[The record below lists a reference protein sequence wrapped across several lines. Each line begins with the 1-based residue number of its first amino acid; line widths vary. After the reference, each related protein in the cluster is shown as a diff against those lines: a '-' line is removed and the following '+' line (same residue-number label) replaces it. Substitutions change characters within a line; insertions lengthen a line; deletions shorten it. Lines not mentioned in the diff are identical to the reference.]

1 MSGTG
6 LGWPALVPPYRNRL
20 EEWFSTP
27 EKLHASFDTREE
39 LVSLLRA
46 CDNTL
51 LESSLQLIADA
62 LLEWHAD
69 NARTVAS
76 GRRESRRR
84 LTECLPSVPGTGL
97 SLHEHYNQIALQS
110 PLALLPVLRKRKL
123 ATDRVVDRGARA
135 TEEIRLRQEY
145 ALRLAAIMQE
155 AQLPVCKV
163 LAGVSNAE
171 EAWPRLFGTRRSKTL
186 RNRFRAWDKFREWL
200 LYSRG
205 RSYPEGV
212 ADVLDYANER
222 FQEGCGKTVLESLQ
236 ASLSVIEG
244 VGRVPSTQQIS
255 QDPTWQAQ
263 LKSYTADLVSAAPP
277 EQPASMLTV
286 AIVLACEIF
295 VCTPG
300 EPSYLR
306 ALGFVCLLMV
316 WGSLRADDVQG
327 LLPQTM
333 LLDERGLS
341 IDLARSKTTG
351 PDKRT
356 HTVKVFVERSISLT
370 GHDWLK
376 VGYALWKDFDFERDY
391 LVLKANEGFTEPLE
405 KSVPSSTVALY
416 FRKVLSELK
425 TPKREGRTWKAND
438 QRPLLP
444 GYTSSHFTGHS
455 ARNFLSS
462 VGAAIDVDPREL
474 DYLGRWK
481 VGGEGSATYIRTSRQ
496 VVHRLQSHIAC
507 SLVTGQPKHYIEV
520 DSIKALTDYA
530 AKAGESESQ
539 VRRRHTL
546 LEGSKGL
553 GGSWPTLALEVGVA
567 APPSPVEQV
576 SMPGSRGDYFI
587 VTSRTTGLRR
597 LHMLGCY
604 VKPENCY
611 DVKFVS
617 HVGAEDVDNI
627 CKDCKARMKAQ
638 AGEEESDPSSS
649 DSGSESMRFQAI
661 ADSRPEARAAGKAD
675 FGLDDGAADGR
686 QQIAGVV
693 AAWELA
699 RDVISKET
707 ETRAEAKVLGQPRI
721 LQVTERQAMLKAVA
735 AVHGQLGES
744 ETPSS
749 EYLALK
755 CEECEANE
763 PQASTLDAITSKK
776 NTLTTSI
783 QSSLDL
789 KLSDFDHFVN
799 YILGEKETYF
809 TTPLALSIIERPRKW
824 HKGKGKDHIAYQPQL
839 YSPSGL
845 RVLYI
850 FAGPH
855 RKGDVGSYLQSLG
868 NVTNLLQFDLQ
879 RSTEHDLTKEGL
891 WQHIFQLLGEG
902 DWSLIVEQ
910 ANYFLD
916 QTVTACQLAWQYV
929 LEHPEDLGA
938 TPDHELPASIWQ
950 LPALRELQVSTQA
963 ITFAFFQCSFEAPTS
978 KPTRLLTNLR
988 AFVEQPPPFAS
999 WPRFDSSD
1007 RYVGPLPPR
1016 CPHGKHDKVLAG
1028 REGSRWATE
1037 SSAAYPPLLC
1047 EWLAHAVL
1055 ASASQGGLGSAP
1067 HSSVPGVRTHRFF
1080 IESPDSGL
1088 YRKGGGLIG
1097 LRSACKGF
1105 PASTEALASFVRSNM
1120 PGHPFTTISLYLNT
1134 GTKPHKDSRNAPL
1147 PNGIIGV
1154 TDFVGGEIWVEAQDG
1169 ESVQIVDGKRLSG
1182 HLLPIS
1188 ETPTYIHAYR
1198 DLHLTMPWKGKRLVI
1213 IAFSVS
1219 EHTQACDE
1227 DLAFLRGHGFVLPG
1241 EEHSVDL
1248 EAVQSDD
1255 SEVLEGGE
1263 VERPEPFKHQEC
1275 HNIGLPLNLEWDG
1288 KTQPITDGF
1297 GLCSPTRWPPE
1308 ARGGLLPKQAL
1319 EFATAMHQVL
1329 RDFVADVVPDIKRT
1343 AMELALGRLKESP
1356 FTPEM
1361 LGVLRKDWFSCIEV
1375 ASGGKCTDLD
1385 VVPSGQPFFLH
1396 AVSATARLLQDPDWK
1411 AVSCQE
1417 DSYVSGVAIGYD
1429 CPVAAARSVKREG
1442 VAFRTDAK
1450 CADGYVVLG
1459 GWDCAGTT
1467 QESRWFSLRL
1477 TPSEAPYLFD
1487 SEGHSQW
1494 ASASAELL
1502 ATLAALHI
1510 FGHLEA
1516 GPTRRLMKVE
1526 VLAQT
1531 DNKSNEGLTRK
1542 GSTTRWPLLMVNM
1555 QLTHVLMKA
1564 GLRLNL
1570 GWRPRDE
1577 NQEADDLTNE
1587 IFDRFSE
1594 ELRVPVQYSEL
1605 PLSFLHT
1612 LYEAR
1617 RAQLSSREV
1626 DSIRDTAR
1634 ETPAEGRAEQL
1645 HLGEDGKIY
1654 NSRGE
1659 VVELESMGSIEI
1671 ECCVCIAVE
1680 LGEHACAG
1688 GLDEHELQHGEL
1700 LEHVGQ
1706 ESCGKLE
1713 REHVLRS
1720 HVPYNDRPRDSGMR
1734 EVQIDK
1740 FFYKG
1745 LAFLVLVLVGAFA
1758 LGVVPYRE
1766 VSGSRGPAAKEAMLN
1781 DMSAWSRSVGL
1792 VGVAPSELTVSVKS
1806 DIEGVVKNLAQSFAD
1821 GLTAGA
1827 IEVVDAP
1834 VGRHAVVAERAV
1846 RTIKEGANTLCAG
1859 LEQVGLEP
1867 CGKGVTYLLMHV
1879 AQVYNRYQVH
1889 PGSALSPEQRCLKT
1903 TRGPHAAYVWGAAV
1917 LATPPPSLRDKITGR
1932 YGHAAYLGPEVGSG
1946 SHIVQFRLRDGTLKI
1961 ARSARI
1967 RMLVPLT
1974 FEVSSLKGVCRML
1987 PGRRDDAQKKLPEST
2002 GENVHDLPLPN
2013 TATRGPPP
2021 NWIEENGRTPRCRAC
2036 RLRGF
2041 PADKAWHTQRC
2052 RDRYAEFVRN
2062 SFDPSRAIL
2071 GQAPIEEEPTGLDDL
2086 GAGFD
2091 VDLGL
2096 DVPDDLDPFSNFPLD
2111 EDLAEYEPSLPGVEN
2126 DIEVGEELEQIEAPS
2141 PGELDFMQV
2150 EPEPLEALPEEE
2162 REAMVSS
2169 VMYRES
2175 ISFAGASVCFAGAAT
2190 TKVVT
2195 PQVVELGGEKLLVEV
2210 SASAKDDLAVV
2221 FAAWFSDWLFAAL
2234 FSWQFPARFAFAFLE
2249 NAAWKAYSGPSKTEA
2264 SEREETNEQL
2274 EQLTHHSKLVDRFS
2288 SAIFS

>member
-27 EKLHASFDTREE
+27 EKLYASFDTREE

-76 GRRESRRR
+76 GRREARRR

-286 AIVLACEIF
+286 AIILACEIF

-611 DVKFVS
+611 DVKFVN

-675 FGLDDGAADGR
+675 FGFDDGAAEGR

-783 QSSLDL
+783 QSSLDASGRIHITQHKSKSELPTTTEAYRKVLRVEAFTWLCMASRFKSKQWLQDL

-799 YILGEKETYF
+799 YILGEKVAQLTVPTSHQPADETYF

-824 HKGKGKDHIAYQPQL
+824 H
-839 YSPSGL
+839 
-845 RVLYI
+845 
-850 FAGPH
+850 
-855 RKGDVGSYLQSLG
+855 KGDVGSYLQSLG

-902 DWSLIVEQ
+902 DWILIVEQ

-978 KPTRLLTNLR
+978 KPTRLLTNLQ

-1016 CPHGKHDKVLAG
+1016 CPRGKHDKVLAG

-1067 HSSVPGVRTHRFF
+1067 HSSVPGEAGPMQESHEATQEVHQDLCEVPQGLHQVVSDRVEAVTDRVEAVGL
-1080 IESPDSGL
+1080 IESEAPPSTLLPSPDSSG
-1088 YRKGGGLIG
+1088 
-1097 LRSACKGF
+1097 SACKGF

-1241 EEHSVDL
+1241 EEHSADL

-1329 RDFVADVVPDIKRT
+1329 RDFVADVVPDIRRT

-1361 LGVLRKDWFSCIEV
+1361 LRVLRKEWFSCIEA

-1429 CPVAAARSVKREG
+1429 CPAPHLPQVYEYKHKSRKLDESDVEWHRENYSSANETSDQLEKKFAEEEALGRMAPSTLPVLEQKYGRDRVRIASLGSLIKPDGSARPLHDGTHGVHVNNGIRLLNQQSNPGPQEVVHLVRSAKQSQEATFCLTGDVTAAHRLFLVREADWPLLCCKVRNDTPVVWYNKVGTFGISSSAFLWSRLFGIIGRCTARFLLTLWFYHLVFVDDVHANFAGREKFHHLLMWLACFEMFGTPFAYKKFRGGLTSAFVGYELSYPDQRVGISESRGQWLLKWIAEARSSKFVVSVRRFAEFLGRLGFVARLLVWLKAHLAPLYSWRAAVNDSSVARMPDTVILTLEYLDLTFRDMTFKVAAARSVKRAG

-1626 DSIRDTAR
+1626 DSIRDT
-1634 ETPAEGRAEQL
+1634 
-1645 HLGEDGKIY
+1645 
-1654 NSRGE
+1654 
-1659 VVELESMGSIEI
+1659 V
-1671 ECCVCIAVE
+1671 
-1680 LGEHACAG
+1680 G
-1688 GLDEHELQHGEL
+1688 G
-1700 LEHVGQ
+1700 
-1706 ESCGKLE
+1706 
-1713 REHVLRS
+1713 
-1720 HVPYNDRPRDSGMR
+1720 RPRFRGKRKR
-1734 EVQIDK
+1734 E
-1740 FFYKG
+1740 
-1745 LAFLVLVLVGAFA
+1745 
-1758 LGVVPYRE
+1758 
-1766 VSGSRGPAAKEAMLN
+1766 
-1781 DMSAWSRSVGL
+1781 
-1792 VGVAPSELTVSVKS
+1792 KS
-1806 DIEGVVKNLAQSFAD
+1806 
-1821 GLTAGA
+1821 
-1827 IEVVDAP
+1827 P
-1834 VGRHAVVAERAV
+1834 
-1846 RTIKEGANTLCAG
+1846 
-1859 LEQVGLEP
+1859 
-1867 CGKGVTYLLMHV
+1867 
-1879 AQVYNRYQVH
+1879 
-1889 PGSALSPEQRCLKT
+1889 
-1903 TRGPHAAYVWGAAV
+1903 W
-1917 LATPPPSLRDKITGR
+1917 
-1932 YGHAAYLGPEVGSG
+1932 
-1946 SHIVQFRLRDGTLKI
+1946 
-1961 ARSARI
+1961 
-1967 RMLVPLT
+1967 
-1974 FEVSSLKGVCRML
+1974 
-1987 PGRRDDAQKKLPEST
+1987 
-2002 GENVHDLPLPN
+2002 
-2013 TATRGPPP
+2013 
-2021 NWIEENGRTPRCRAC
+2021 
-2036 RLRGF
+2036 
-2041 PADKAWHTQRC
+2041 
-2052 RDRYAEFVRN
+2052 
-2062 SFDPSRAIL
+2062 
-2071 GQAPIEEEPTGLDDL
+2071 
-2086 GAGFD
+2086 
-2091 VDLGL
+2091 
-2096 DVPDDLDPFSNFPLD
+2096 
-2111 EDLAEYEPSLPGVEN
+2111 
-2126 DIEVGEELEQIEAPS
+2126 
-2141 PGELDFMQV
+2141 
-2150 EPEPLEALPEEE
+2150 
-2162 REAMVSS
+2162 
-2169 VMYRES
+2169 
-2175 ISFAGASVCFAGAAT
+2175 
-2190 TKVVT
+2190 
-2195 PQVVELGGEKLLVEV
+2195 
-2210 SASAKDDLAVV
+2210 
-2221 FAAWFSDWLFAAL
+2221 
-2234 FSWQFPARFAFAFLE
+2234 
-2249 NAAWKAYSGPSKTEA
+2249 
-2264 SEREETNEQL
+2264 
-2274 EQLTHHSKLVDRFS
+2274 
-2288 SAIFS
+2288 

>member
-1 MSGTG
+1 M
-6 LGWPALVPPYRNRL
+6 
-20 EEWFSTP
+20 
-27 EKLHASFDTREE
+27 
-39 LVSLLRA
+39 
-46 CDNTL
+46 L

-145 ALRLAAIMQE
+145 ALRLAASMQE

-649 DSGSESMRFQAI
+649 DSGRKSHSAQAVRCRRIPHPVTGLRATGGHIAVQLKASGRLAIQVLQGHRRFQAI

-783 QSSLDL
+783 QSSLDASGRIHITQHKSKSELPTTTEAYRKVLRVEAFTWLCMASRFKSKQWLQDL

-799 YILGEKETYF
+799 YILGEKVAQLSVPTSHQPADETYF

-824 HKGKGKDHIAYQPQL
+824 HKGKG
-839 YSPSGL
+839 
-845 RVLYI
+845 
-850 FAGPH
+850 
-855 RKGDVGSYLQSLG
+855 KGDVGSYLQSLG

-902 DWSLIVEQ
+902 DWILIVEQ

-1028 REGSRWATE
+1028 EAGPMQESHEATQE
-1037 SSAAYPPLLC
+1037 
-1047 EWLAHAVL
+1047 
-1055 ASASQGGLGSAP
+1055 
-1067 HSSVPGVRTHRFF
+1067 
-1080 IESPDSGL
+1080 
-1088 YRKGGGLIG
+1088 
-1097 LRSACKGF
+1097 
-1105 PASTEALASFVRSNM
+1105 
-1120 PGHPFTTISLYLNT
+1120 
-1134 GTKPHKDSRNAPL
+1134 
-1147 PNGIIGV
+1147 
-1154 TDFVGGEIWVEAQDG
+1154 
-1169 ESVQIVDGKRLSG
+1169 
-1182 HLLPIS
+1182 
-1188 ETPTYIHAYR
+1188 
-1198 DLHLTMPWKGKRLVI
+1198 
-1213 IAFSVS
+1213 
-1219 EHTQACDE
+1219 ACDE

-1241 EEHSVDL
+1241 EEHSADL

-1605 PLSFLHT
+1605 PLSFLRT

-1617 RAQLSSREV
+1617 RSQLSSREV
-1626 DSIRDTAR
+1626 DSIRDT
-1634 ETPAEGRAEQL
+1634 
-1645 HLGEDGKIY
+1645 
-1654 NSRGE
+1654 
-1659 VVELESMGSIEI
+1659 V
-1671 ECCVCIAVE
+1671 
-1680 LGEHACAG
+1680 G
-1688 GLDEHELQHGEL
+1688 G
-1700 LEHVGQ
+1700 
-1706 ESCGKLE
+1706 
-1713 REHVLRS
+1713 
-1720 HVPYNDRPRDSGMR
+1720 RPRFRGKRKR
-1734 EVQIDK
+1734 E
-1740 FFYKG
+1740 
-1745 LAFLVLVLVGAFA
+1745 
-1758 LGVVPYRE
+1758 
-1766 VSGSRGPAAKEAMLN
+1766 
-1781 DMSAWSRSVGL
+1781 
-1792 VGVAPSELTVSVKS
+1792 KS
-1806 DIEGVVKNLAQSFAD
+1806 
-1821 GLTAGA
+1821 
-1827 IEVVDAP
+1827 P
-1834 VGRHAVVAERAV
+1834 
-1846 RTIKEGANTLCAG
+1846 
-1859 LEQVGLEP
+1859 
-1867 CGKGVTYLLMHV
+1867 
-1879 AQVYNRYQVH
+1879 
-1889 PGSALSPEQRCLKT
+1889 
-1903 TRGPHAAYVWGAAV
+1903 W
-1917 LATPPPSLRDKITGR
+1917 
-1932 YGHAAYLGPEVGSG
+1932 
-1946 SHIVQFRLRDGTLKI
+1946 
-1961 ARSARI
+1961 
-1967 RMLVPLT
+1967 
-1974 FEVSSLKGVCRML
+1974 
-1987 PGRRDDAQKKLPEST
+1987 
-2002 GENVHDLPLPN
+2002 
-2013 TATRGPPP
+2013 
-2021 NWIEENGRTPRCRAC
+2021 
-2036 RLRGF
+2036 
-2041 PADKAWHTQRC
+2041 
-2052 RDRYAEFVRN
+2052 
-2062 SFDPSRAIL
+2062 
-2071 GQAPIEEEPTGLDDL
+2071 
-2086 GAGFD
+2086 
-2091 VDLGL
+2091 
-2096 DVPDDLDPFSNFPLD
+2096 
-2111 EDLAEYEPSLPGVEN
+2111 
-2126 DIEVGEELEQIEAPS
+2126 
-2141 PGELDFMQV
+2141 
-2150 EPEPLEALPEEE
+2150 
-2162 REAMVSS
+2162 
-2169 VMYRES
+2169 
-2175 ISFAGASVCFAGAAT
+2175 
-2190 TKVVT
+2190 
-2195 PQVVELGGEKLLVEV
+2195 
-2210 SASAKDDLAVV
+2210 
-2221 FAAWFSDWLFAAL
+2221 
-2234 FSWQFPARFAFAFLE
+2234 
-2249 NAAWKAYSGPSKTEA
+2249 
-2264 SEREETNEQL
+2264 
-2274 EQLTHHSKLVDRFS
+2274 
-2288 SAIFS
+2288 

>member
-27 EKLHASFDTREE
+27 EKLYASFDTREE

-76 GRRESRRR
+76 GRREARRR

-286 AIVLACEIF
+286 AIILACEIF

-438 QRPLLP
+438 PRPLLP

-576 SMPGSRGDYFI
+576 SMPGSRGNYFI

-611 DVKFVS
+611 DVKFVN

-675 FGLDDGAADGR
+675 FGFDDGAAEGR

-783 QSSLDL
+783 QSSLDASGRIHITQHKSKSELPTTTEAYRKVLRVEAFTWLCMASRFKSKQWLQDL

-799 YILGEKETYF
+799 YILGEKVAQLTVPTSHQPADETYF

-824 HKGKGKDHIAYQPQL
+824 HKGKGK
-839 YSPSGL
+839 
-845 RVLYI
+845 
-850 FAGPH
+850 
-855 RKGDVGSYLQSLG
+855 
-868 NVTNLLQFDLQ
+868 
-879 RSTEHDLTKEGL
+879 EGL

-902 DWSLIVEQ
+902 DWILI
-910 ANYFLD
+910 
-916 QTVTACQLAWQYV
+916 
-929 LEHPEDLGA
+929 DLGA
-938 TPDHELPASIWQ
+938 TPDHELPGSIWQ
-950 LPALRELQVSTQA
+950 LPALRELQ
-963 ITFAFFQCSFEAPTS
+963 
-978 KPTRLLTNLR
+978 

-1007 RYVGPLPPR
+1007 RYVRPLPPR
-1016 CPHGKHDKVLAG
+1016 CPHGKHDKVLA
-1028 REGSRWATE
+1028 
-1037 SSAAYPPLLC
+1037 
-1047 EWLAHAVL
+1047 
-1055 ASASQGGLGSAP
+1055 
-1067 HSSVPGVRTHRFF
+1067 
-1080 IESPDSGL
+1080 GL

-1241 EEHSVDL
+1241 EEHSADL

-1329 RDFVADVVPDIKRT
+1329 RDFVADVVPDIRRT

-1361 LGVLRKDWFSCIEV
+1361 LRVLRKEWFSCIEA

-1429 CPVAAARSVKREG
+1429 CPVAAARSVKRAG
-1442 VAFRTDAK
+1442 VAFRADAK

-1626 DSIRDTAR
+1626 DSIRDT
-1634 ETPAEGRAEQL
+1634 
-1645 HLGEDGKIY
+1645 
-1654 NSRGE
+1654 
-1659 VVELESMGSIEI
+1659 V
-1671 ECCVCIAVE
+1671 
-1680 LGEHACAG
+1680 G
-1688 GLDEHELQHGEL
+1688 G
-1700 LEHVGQ
+1700 
-1706 ESCGKLE
+1706 
-1713 REHVLRS
+1713 
-1720 HVPYNDRPRDSGMR
+1720 RPRFRGKRKR
-1734 EVQIDK
+1734 E
-1740 FFYKG
+1740 
-1745 LAFLVLVLVGAFA
+1745 
-1758 LGVVPYRE
+1758 
-1766 VSGSRGPAAKEAMLN
+1766 
-1781 DMSAWSRSVGL
+1781 
-1792 VGVAPSELTVSVKS
+1792 KS
-1806 DIEGVVKNLAQSFAD
+1806 
-1821 GLTAGA
+1821 
-1827 IEVVDAP
+1827 P
-1834 VGRHAVVAERAV
+1834 
-1846 RTIKEGANTLCAG
+1846 
-1859 LEQVGLEP
+1859 
-1867 CGKGVTYLLMHV
+1867 
-1879 AQVYNRYQVH
+1879 
-1889 PGSALSPEQRCLKT
+1889 
-1903 TRGPHAAYVWGAAV
+1903 W
-1917 LATPPPSLRDKITGR
+1917 
-1932 YGHAAYLGPEVGSG
+1932 
-1946 SHIVQFRLRDGTLKI
+1946 
-1961 ARSARI
+1961 
-1967 RMLVPLT
+1967 
-1974 FEVSSLKGVCRML
+1974 
-1987 PGRRDDAQKKLPEST
+1987 
-2002 GENVHDLPLPN
+2002 
-2013 TATRGPPP
+2013 
-2021 NWIEENGRTPRCRAC
+2021 
-2036 RLRGF
+2036 
-2041 PADKAWHTQRC
+2041 
-2052 RDRYAEFVRN
+2052 
-2062 SFDPSRAIL
+2062 
-2071 GQAPIEEEPTGLDDL
+2071 
-2086 GAGFD
+2086 
-2091 VDLGL
+2091 
-2096 DVPDDLDPFSNFPLD
+2096 
-2111 EDLAEYEPSLPGVEN
+2111 
-2126 DIEVGEELEQIEAPS
+2126 
-2141 PGELDFMQV
+2141 
-2150 EPEPLEALPEEE
+2150 
-2162 REAMVSS
+2162 
-2169 VMYRES
+2169 
-2175 ISFAGASVCFAGAAT
+2175 
-2190 TKVVT
+2190 
-2195 PQVVELGGEKLLVEV
+2195 
-2210 SASAKDDLAVV
+2210 
-2221 FAAWFSDWLFAAL
+2221 
-2234 FSWQFPARFAFAFLE
+2234 
-2249 NAAWKAYSGPSKTEA
+2249 
-2264 SEREETNEQL
+2264 
-2274 EQLTHHSKLVDRFS
+2274 
-2288 SAIFS
+2288 

>member
-20 EEWFSTP
+20 EEWFRTP

-46 CDNTL
+46 CDNML

-110 PLALLPVLRKRKL
+110 PLALLPVLRKR
-123 ATDRVVDRGARA
+123 
-135 TEEIRLRQEY
+135 
-145 ALRLAAIMQE
+145 
-155 AQLPVCKV
+155 
-163 LAGVSNAE
+163 N
-171 EAWPRLFGTRRSKTL
+171 
-186 RNRFRAWDKFREWL
+186 
-200 LYSRG
+200 
-205 RSYPEGV
+205 
-212 ADVLDYANER
+212 
-222 FQEGCGKTVLESLQ
+222 
-236 ASLSVIEG
+236 VIEG

-783 QSSLDL
+783 QSSLDASGRIHITQHKSKSELPTTTEAYRKVLRVEAFTWLCMASRFKSKQWLQDL

-799 YILGEKETYF
+799 YILGEKVAQLSVPTSHQPADETYF

-824 HKGKGKDHIAYQPQL
+824 HKGKG
-839 YSPSGL
+839 
-845 RVLYI
+845 
-850 FAGPH
+850 
-855 RKGDVGSYLQSLG
+855 KGDVGSYLQSLG

-902 DWSLIVEQ
+902 DWILIVEQ

-988 AFVEQPPPFAS
+988 AFVEQPSPFAS

-1067 HSSVPGVRTHRFF
+1067 HSSVPGEAGPMQESHEATQEVHQDLCEVPQGLHQVVSDRVEAVTDRVEAVGL
-1080 IESPDSGL
+1080 IESEAPPSTLLPSPDSSG
-1088 YRKGGGLIG
+1088 
-1097 LRSACKGF
+1097 SACKGF

-1605 PLSFLHT
+1605 PLSFLRT

-1617 RAQLSSREV
+1617 RSQLSSREV
-1626 DSIRDTAR
+1626 DSIRDT
-1634 ETPAEGRAEQL
+1634 
-1645 HLGEDGKIY
+1645 
-1654 NSRGE
+1654 
-1659 VVELESMGSIEI
+1659 V
-1671 ECCVCIAVE
+1671 
-1680 LGEHACAG
+1680 G
-1688 GLDEHELQHGEL
+1688 G
-1700 LEHVGQ
+1700 
-1706 ESCGKLE
+1706 
-1713 REHVLRS
+1713 
-1720 HVPYNDRPRDSGMR
+1720 RPRFRGKRKR
-1734 EVQIDK
+1734 E
-1740 FFYKG
+1740 
-1745 LAFLVLVLVGAFA
+1745 
-1758 LGVVPYRE
+1758 
-1766 VSGSRGPAAKEAMLN
+1766 
-1781 DMSAWSRSVGL
+1781 
-1792 VGVAPSELTVSVKS
+1792 KS
-1806 DIEGVVKNLAQSFAD
+1806 
-1821 GLTAGA
+1821 
-1827 IEVVDAP
+1827 P
-1834 VGRHAVVAERAV
+1834 
-1846 RTIKEGANTLCAG
+1846 
-1859 LEQVGLEP
+1859 
-1867 CGKGVTYLLMHV
+1867 
-1879 AQVYNRYQVH
+1879 
-1889 PGSALSPEQRCLKT
+1889 
-1903 TRGPHAAYVWGAAV
+1903 W
-1917 LATPPPSLRDKITGR
+1917 
-1932 YGHAAYLGPEVGSG
+1932 
-1946 SHIVQFRLRDGTLKI
+1946 
-1961 ARSARI
+1961 
-1967 RMLVPLT
+1967 
-1974 FEVSSLKGVCRML
+1974 
-1987 PGRRDDAQKKLPEST
+1987 
-2002 GENVHDLPLPN
+2002 
-2013 TATRGPPP
+2013 
-2021 NWIEENGRTPRCRAC
+2021 
-2036 RLRGF
+2036 
-2041 PADKAWHTQRC
+2041 
-2052 RDRYAEFVRN
+2052 
-2062 SFDPSRAIL
+2062 
-2071 GQAPIEEEPTGLDDL
+2071 
-2086 GAGFD
+2086 
-2091 VDLGL
+2091 
-2096 DVPDDLDPFSNFPLD
+2096 
-2111 EDLAEYEPSLPGVEN
+2111 
-2126 DIEVGEELEQIEAPS
+2126 
-2141 PGELDFMQV
+2141 
-2150 EPEPLEALPEEE
+2150 
-2162 REAMVSS
+2162 
-2169 VMYRES
+2169 
-2175 ISFAGASVCFAGAAT
+2175 
-2190 TKVVT
+2190 
-2195 PQVVELGGEKLLVEV
+2195 
-2210 SASAKDDLAVV
+2210 
-2221 FAAWFSDWLFAAL
+2221 
-2234 FSWQFPARFAFAFLE
+2234 
-2249 NAAWKAYSGPSKTEA
+2249 
-2264 SEREETNEQL
+2264 
-2274 EQLTHHSKLVDRFS
+2274 
-2288 SAIFS
+2288 

>member
-27 EKLHASFDTREE
+27 EKLYASFDTREE

-76 GRRESRRR
+76 GRREARRR

-286 AIVLACEIF
+286 AIILACEIF

-576 SMPGSRGDYFI
+576 SMPGSRGNYFI

-611 DVKFVS
+611 DVKFVN

-649 DSGSESMRFQAI
+649 DSGRKSHSAQAVRCRRILHPVTGLRATGGHIAVQLKASGRLAIQVLQGHRRFQAI

-675 FGLDDGAADGR
+675 FGFDDGAAEGR

-783 QSSLDL
+783 QSSLDASGRIHITQHKSKSELPTTTEAYRKVLRVEAFTWLCMASRFKSKQWLQDL

-799 YILGEKETYF
+799 YILGEKVAQLTVPTSHQPADETYF

-824 HKGKGKDHIAYQPQL
+824 HKGKGKGKD
-839 YSPSGL
+839 
-845 RVLYI
+845 
-850 FAGPH
+850 
-855 RKGDVGSYLQSLG
+855 GDVGSYLQSLG

-902 DWSLIVEQ
+902 DWILIVEQ

-950 LPALRELQVSTQA
+950 LPALRELQ
-963 ITFAFFQCSFEAPTS
+963 
-978 KPTRLLTNLR
+978 

-1007 RYVGPLPPR
+1007 RYVG
-1016 CPHGKHDKVLAG
+1016 
-1028 REGSRWATE
+1028 
-1037 SSAAYPPLLC
+1037 
-1047 EWLAHAVL
+1047 
-1055 ASASQGGLGSAP
+1055 
-1067 HSSVPGVRTHRFF
+1067 
-1080 IESPDSGL
+1080 
-1088 YRKGGGLIG
+1088 
-1097 LRSACKGF
+1097 SACKGF

-1241 EEHSVDL
+1241 EEHSADL

-1361 LGVLRKDWFSCIEV
+1361 LRVLRKEWFSCIEA

-1411 AVSCQE
+1411 AVYEYKHKSRKLDESDVEWHRENYSSANETSDQLEKKFAEEEALGRMAPSTLPEVVHLVRSAKQSQE
-1417 DSYVSGVAIGYD
+1417 ATFCLTGDVTAAHRLFLVREADWPLLCCKVRNDTPVVWYNKVGTFGISSSAFLWSRLFGIIGRCTARFLLTLWFYHLVFVDDVHANFAGREKFHHLLMWLACFEMFGTPFAYKKFRGGLTSAFVGYELSYPDQRVGISESRGQWLLKWIAEARSSKFVVSVRRFAEFLGRLGFVARLLVWLKAHLAPLYSWRAAVNDSSVARMPDTVILTLEYLD
-1429 CPVAAARSVKREG
+1429 LTFRDMTFKVAAARSVKRAG
-1442 VAFRTDAK
+1442 VAFRADAK

-1626 DSIRDTAR
+1626 DSIRDT
-1634 ETPAEGRAEQL
+1634 
-1645 HLGEDGKIY
+1645 
-1654 NSRGE
+1654 
-1659 VVELESMGSIEI
+1659 V
-1671 ECCVCIAVE
+1671 
-1680 LGEHACAG
+1680 G
-1688 GLDEHELQHGEL
+1688 G
-1700 LEHVGQ
+1700 
-1706 ESCGKLE
+1706 
-1713 REHVLRS
+1713 
-1720 HVPYNDRPRDSGMR
+1720 RPRFRGKRKR
-1734 EVQIDK
+1734 E
-1740 FFYKG
+1740 
-1745 LAFLVLVLVGAFA
+1745 
-1758 LGVVPYRE
+1758 
-1766 VSGSRGPAAKEAMLN
+1766 
-1781 DMSAWSRSVGL
+1781 
-1792 VGVAPSELTVSVKS
+1792 KS
-1806 DIEGVVKNLAQSFAD
+1806 
-1821 GLTAGA
+1821 
-1827 IEVVDAP
+1827 P
-1834 VGRHAVVAERAV
+1834 
-1846 RTIKEGANTLCAG
+1846 
-1859 LEQVGLEP
+1859 
-1867 CGKGVTYLLMHV
+1867 
-1879 AQVYNRYQVH
+1879 
-1889 PGSALSPEQRCLKT
+1889 
-1903 TRGPHAAYVWGAAV
+1903 W
-1917 LATPPPSLRDKITGR
+1917 
-1932 YGHAAYLGPEVGSG
+1932 
-1946 SHIVQFRLRDGTLKI
+1946 
-1961 ARSARI
+1961 
-1967 RMLVPLT
+1967 
-1974 FEVSSLKGVCRML
+1974 
-1987 PGRRDDAQKKLPEST
+1987 
-2002 GENVHDLPLPN
+2002 
-2013 TATRGPPP
+2013 
-2021 NWIEENGRTPRCRAC
+2021 
-2036 RLRGF
+2036 
-2041 PADKAWHTQRC
+2041 
-2052 RDRYAEFVRN
+2052 
-2062 SFDPSRAIL
+2062 
-2071 GQAPIEEEPTGLDDL
+2071 
-2086 GAGFD
+2086 
-2091 VDLGL
+2091 
-2096 DVPDDLDPFSNFPLD
+2096 
-2111 EDLAEYEPSLPGVEN
+2111 
-2126 DIEVGEELEQIEAPS
+2126 
-2141 PGELDFMQV
+2141 
-2150 EPEPLEALPEEE
+2150 
-2162 REAMVSS
+2162 
-2169 VMYRES
+2169 
-2175 ISFAGASVCFAGAAT
+2175 
-2190 TKVVT
+2190 
-2195 PQVVELGGEKLLVEV
+2195 
-2210 SASAKDDLAVV
+2210 
-2221 FAAWFSDWLFAAL
+2221 
-2234 FSWQFPARFAFAFLE
+2234 
-2249 NAAWKAYSGPSKTEA
+2249 
-2264 SEREETNEQL
+2264 
-2274 EQLTHHSKLVDRFS
+2274 
-2288 SAIFS
+2288 

>member
-20 EEWFSTP
+20 EEWFRTP

-462 VGAAIDVDPREL
+462 VGAAIAVDPREL

-783 QSSLDL
+783 QSSLDASGRIHITQHKSKSELPTTTEAYRKVLRVEAFTWLCMASRFKSKQWLQDL

-799 YILGEKETYF
+799 YILGEKVAQLSVPTSHQPADETYF

-824 HKGKGKDHIAYQPQL
+824 HKGKG
-839 YSPSGL
+839 
-845 RVLYI
+845 
-850 FAGPH
+850 
-855 RKGDVGSYLQSLG
+855 KGDVGSYLQSLG

-902 DWSLIVEQ
+902 DWILIVEQ

-1067 HSSVPGVRTHRFF
+1067 HSSVPGEAGPMQESHEATQEVHQDLCEVPQGLHQVVSDRVEAVTDRVEAVGL
-1080 IESPDSGL
+1080 IESEAPPSTLLPSPDSSG
-1088 YRKGGGLIG
+1088 
-1097 LRSACKGF
+1097 SACKGF

-1288 KTQPITDGF
+1288 KTQPIT
-1297 GLCSPTRWPPE
+1297 
-1308 ARGGLLPKQAL
+1308 AL

-1343 AMELALGRLKESP
+1343 AMELALG
-1356 FTPEM
+1356 
-1361 LGVLRKDWFSCIEV
+1361 
-1375 ASGGKCTDLD
+1375 KCTDLD

-1396 AVSATARLLQDPDWK
+1396 A
-1411 AVSCQE
+1411 E

-1617 RAQLSSREV
+1617 RSQLSSREV
-1626 DSIRDTAR
+1626 DSIRDT
-1634 ETPAEGRAEQL
+1634 
-1645 HLGEDGKIY
+1645 
-1654 NSRGE
+1654 
-1659 VVELESMGSIEI
+1659 V
-1671 ECCVCIAVE
+1671 
-1680 LGEHACAG
+1680 G
-1688 GLDEHELQHGEL
+1688 G
-1700 LEHVGQ
+1700 
-1706 ESCGKLE
+1706 
-1713 REHVLRS
+1713 
-1720 HVPYNDRPRDSGMR
+1720 RPRFRGKRKR
-1734 EVQIDK
+1734 E
-1740 FFYKG
+1740 
-1745 LAFLVLVLVGAFA
+1745 
-1758 LGVVPYRE
+1758 
-1766 VSGSRGPAAKEAMLN
+1766 
-1781 DMSAWSRSVGL
+1781 
-1792 VGVAPSELTVSVKS
+1792 KS
-1806 DIEGVVKNLAQSFAD
+1806 
-1821 GLTAGA
+1821 
-1827 IEVVDAP
+1827 P
-1834 VGRHAVVAERAV
+1834 
-1846 RTIKEGANTLCAG
+1846 
-1859 LEQVGLEP
+1859 
-1867 CGKGVTYLLMHV
+1867 
-1879 AQVYNRYQVH
+1879 
-1889 PGSALSPEQRCLKT
+1889 
-1903 TRGPHAAYVWGAAV
+1903 W
-1917 LATPPPSLRDKITGR
+1917 
-1932 YGHAAYLGPEVGSG
+1932 
-1946 SHIVQFRLRDGTLKI
+1946 
-1961 ARSARI
+1961 
-1967 RMLVPLT
+1967 
-1974 FEVSSLKGVCRML
+1974 
-1987 PGRRDDAQKKLPEST
+1987 
-2002 GENVHDLPLPN
+2002 
-2013 TATRGPPP
+2013 
-2021 NWIEENGRTPRCRAC
+2021 
-2036 RLRGF
+2036 
-2041 PADKAWHTQRC
+2041 
-2052 RDRYAEFVRN
+2052 
-2062 SFDPSRAIL
+2062 
-2071 GQAPIEEEPTGLDDL
+2071 
-2086 GAGFD
+2086 
-2091 VDLGL
+2091 
-2096 DVPDDLDPFSNFPLD
+2096 
-2111 EDLAEYEPSLPGVEN
+2111 
-2126 DIEVGEELEQIEAPS
+2126 
-2141 PGELDFMQV
+2141 
-2150 EPEPLEALPEEE
+2150 
-2162 REAMVSS
+2162 
-2169 VMYRES
+2169 
-2175 ISFAGASVCFAGAAT
+2175 
-2190 TKVVT
+2190 
-2195 PQVVELGGEKLLVEV
+2195 
-2210 SASAKDDLAVV
+2210 
-2221 FAAWFSDWLFAAL
+2221 
-2234 FSWQFPARFAFAFLE
+2234 
-2249 NAAWKAYSGPSKTEA
+2249 
-2264 SEREETNEQL
+2264 
-2274 EQLTHHSKLVDRFS
+2274 
-2288 SAIFS
+2288 

>member
-783 QSSLDL
+783 QSSLDASGRIHITQHKSKSELPTTTEAYRKVLRVEAFTWLCMASRFKSKQWLQDL

-799 YILGEKETYF
+799 YILGEKVAQLSVPTSHQPADETYF

-824 HKGKGKDHIAYQPQL
+824 HKGKG
-839 YSPSGL
+839 
-845 RVLYI
+845 
-850 FAGPH
+850 
-855 RKGDVGSYLQSLG
+855 KGDVGSYLQSLG

-902 DWSLIVEQ
+902 DWILIVEQ

-1067 HSSVPGVRTHRFF
+1067 HSSVPGEAGPMQESHEATQEVHQDLCEVPQGLHQVVSDRVEAVTDRVEAVGL
-1080 IESPDSGL
+1080 IESEAPPSTLLPSPDS
-1088 YRKGGGLIG
+1088 
-1097 LRSACKGF
+1097 S
-1105 PASTEALASFVRSNM
+1105 
-1120 PGHPFTTISLYLNT
+1120 GH
-1134 GTKPHKDSRNAPL
+1134 AM
-1147 PNGIIGV
+1147 
-1154 TDFVGGEIWVEAQDG
+1154 
-1169 ESVQIVDGKRLSG
+1169 RLSRFFAG
-1182 HLLPIS
+1182 
-1188 ETPTYIHAYR
+1188 
-1198 DLHLTMPWKGKRLVI
+1198 M
-1213 IAFSVS
+1213 VS
-1219 EHTQACDE
+1219 SFRAKSTV
-1227 DLAFLRGHGFVLPG
+1227 LILRR
-1241 EEHSVDL
+1241 SS
-1248 EAVQSDD
+1248 QMIRRCWR
-1255 SEVLEGGE
+1255 GGE

-1343 AMELALGRLKESP
+1343 AMELALG
-1356 FTPEM
+1356 
-1361 LGVLRKDWFSCIEV
+1361 
-1375 ASGGKCTDLD
+1375 KCTDLD

-1396 AVSATARLLQDPDWK
+1396 A
-1411 AVSCQE
+1411 E

-1626 DSIRDTAR
+1626 DSIRDTVQ
-1634 ETPAEGRAEQL
+1634 EGDRLVKTVHAAISQ
-1645 HLGEDGKIY
+1645 
-1654 NSRGE
+1654 
-1659 VVELESMGSIEI
+1659 LESQGHVYTMQLQPTMVGISSQNRDGSGINPVDVHDLLGDIVQAGWLDARVQAIAHEPTGQEDIDWNVRLFQSMHDRCGPLEPTMIKALSLAGSHTNSVLRCFHYEVMHEGDETVCHDGRLSMELLRKHDPDFARAVREGVVWKILSKHVAAQLPQLLGLVQRMGN
-1671 ECCVCIAVE
+1671 AT
-1680 LGEHACAG
+1680 LHRG
-1688 GLDEHELQHGEL
+1688 EHELQLMRRLHQTWVQMSSQGSVDVLALKSKVTTGKSVHGKSMPHLYSFVLKTAGGTDPFLLSTRSLGPGFWEKVSADVKGSNQFPRFRHAMVKLAYCKEAVGSAECKKMLHKDSTASVKEADTIMSTWRKLVTALPDGAEL
-1700 LEHVGQ
+1700 LMKPEVQTCLSYGDMSLAAFTLNVMLPGEDLKKYKTSQSLAHDLVLILEGILKTDLNGPWAAHKVADSGEASGSKQVGAPMAIMRELSSDGSVKDSAVMMAESGFSVGQ
-1706 ESCGKLE
+1706 YVRRKADQETGQVTAIELGRVKLKQPSGSVVRVSIDSFLAGHWQVYTPKPEPQTVDDLSVYSPLNFPEYE
-1713 REHVLRS
+1713 RQMLLACLYMDMHELMQKHDTNPMLQKLRVTLKPRKS
-1720 HVPYNDRPRDSGMR
+1720 VQATAFIPKNKLIMVPMGLTIKHGQKKPEDAIFDIITPMSDYFFWIVSFI
-1734 EVQIDK
+1734 QIPKAEGDAG
-1740 FFYKG
+1740 FINP
-1745 LAFLVLVLVGAFA
+1745 AFLVQPLPVSDTWNC
-1758 LGVVPYRE
+1758 E
-1766 VSGSRGPAAKEAMLN
+1766 VSH
-1781 DMSAWSRSVGL
+1781 
-1792 VGVAPSELTVSVKS
+1792 VKS
-1806 DIEGVVKNLAQSFAD
+1806 NRDKKVQLPILK
-1821 GLTAGA
+1821 
-1827 IEVVDAP
+1827 
-1834 VGRHAVVAERAV
+1834 
-1846 RTIKEGANTLCAG
+1846 NTLDLQQDDVLYMPKAEKTVHVEA
-1859 LEQVGLEP
+1859 LQVD
-1867 CGKGVTYLLMHV
+1867 
-1879 AQVYNRYQVH
+1879 
-1889 PGSALSPEQRCLKT
+1889 
-1903 TRGPHAAYVWGAAV
+1903 
-1917 LATPPPSLRDKITGR
+1917 TPPRK
-1932 YGHAAYLGPEVGSG
+1932 
-1946 SHIVQFRLRDGTLKI
+1946 
-1961 ARSARI
+1961 RI
-1967 RMLVPLT
+1967 C
-1974 FEVSSLKGVCRML
+1974 SKK
-1987 PGRRDDAQKKLPEST
+1987 PGDS
-2002 GENVHDLPLPN
+2002 
-2013 TATRGPPP
+2013 
-2021 NWIEENGRTPRCRAC
+2021 
-2036 RLRGF
+2036 
-2041 PADKAWHTQRC
+2041 
-2052 RDRYAEFVRN
+2052 
-2062 SFDPSRAIL
+2062 
-2071 GQAPIEEEPTGLDDL
+2071 
-2086 GAGFD
+2086 
-2091 VDLGL
+2091 
-2096 DVPDDLDPFSNFPLD
+2096 
-2111 EDLAEYEPSLPGVEN
+2111 
-2126 DIEVGEELEQIEAPS
+2126 
-2141 PGELDFMQV
+2141 
-2150 EPEPLEALPEEE
+2150 
-2162 REAMVSS
+2162 
-2169 VMYRES
+2169 
-2175 ISFAGASVCFAGAAT
+2175 
-2190 TKVVT
+2190 
-2195 PQVVELGGEKLLVEV
+2195 
-2210 SASAKDDLAVV
+2210 
-2221 FAAWFSDWLFAAL
+2221 
-2234 FSWQFPARFAFAFLE
+2234 
-2249 NAAWKAYSGPSKTEA
+2249 
-2264 SEREETNEQL
+2264 
-2274 EQLTHHSKLVDRFS
+2274 
-2288 SAIFS
+2288 

>member
-300 EPSYLR
+300 ELSYLR

-638 AGEEESDPSSS
+638 AGCALQVLARSWHELLMQGRKSHSAQAVRCRRIPHPVTGLRATGGHIAVQLKA
-649 DSGSESMRFQAI
+649 SGRLAIQVLQGHRRFQAI

-783 QSSLDL
+783 QSSLDASGRIHITQHKSKSELPTTTEAYRKVLRVEAFTWLCMASRFKSKQWLQDL

-799 YILGEKETYF
+799 YILGEKVAQLSVPTSHQPADETYF

-824 HKGKGKDHIAYQPQL
+824 HKGKG
-839 YSPSGL
+839 
-845 RVLYI
+845 
-850 FAGPH
+850 
-855 RKGDVGSYLQSLG
+855 KGDVGSYLQSLG

-902 DWSLIVEQ
+902 DWILIVEQ

-1067 HSSVPGVRTHRFF
+1067 HSSVPGEAGPMQESHEATQEVHQDLCEVPQGLHQVVSDRVEAVTDRVEAVGL
-1080 IESPDSGL
+1080 IESEAPPSTLLPSPDSSG
-1088 YRKGGGLIG
+1088 
-1097 LRSACKGF
+1097 SACKGF

-1626 DSIRDTAR
+1626 DSIRDT
-1634 ETPAEGRAEQL
+1634 
-1645 HLGEDGKIY
+1645 
-1654 NSRGE
+1654 
-1659 VVELESMGSIEI
+1659 V
-1671 ECCVCIAVE
+1671 
-1680 LGEHACAG
+1680 G
-1688 GLDEHELQHGEL
+1688 G
-1700 LEHVGQ
+1700 
-1706 ESCGKLE
+1706 
-1713 REHVLRS
+1713 
-1720 HVPYNDRPRDSGMR
+1720 RPRFRGKRKR
-1734 EVQIDK
+1734 E
-1740 FFYKG
+1740 
-1745 LAFLVLVLVGAFA
+1745 
-1758 LGVVPYRE
+1758 
-1766 VSGSRGPAAKEAMLN
+1766 
-1781 DMSAWSRSVGL
+1781 
-1792 VGVAPSELTVSVKS
+1792 KS
-1806 DIEGVVKNLAQSFAD
+1806 
-1821 GLTAGA
+1821 
-1827 IEVVDAP
+1827 P
-1834 VGRHAVVAERAV
+1834 
-1846 RTIKEGANTLCAG
+1846 
-1859 LEQVGLEP
+1859 
-1867 CGKGVTYLLMHV
+1867 
-1879 AQVYNRYQVH
+1879 
-1889 PGSALSPEQRCLKT
+1889 
-1903 TRGPHAAYVWGAAV
+1903 W
-1917 LATPPPSLRDKITGR
+1917 
-1932 YGHAAYLGPEVGSG
+1932 
-1946 SHIVQFRLRDGTLKI
+1946 
-1961 ARSARI
+1961 
-1967 RMLVPLT
+1967 
-1974 FEVSSLKGVCRML
+1974 
-1987 PGRRDDAQKKLPEST
+1987 
-2002 GENVHDLPLPN
+2002 
-2013 TATRGPPP
+2013 
-2021 NWIEENGRTPRCRAC
+2021 
-2036 RLRGF
+2036 
-2041 PADKAWHTQRC
+2041 
-2052 RDRYAEFVRN
+2052 
-2062 SFDPSRAIL
+2062 
-2071 GQAPIEEEPTGLDDL
+2071 
-2086 GAGFD
+2086 
-2091 VDLGL
+2091 
-2096 DVPDDLDPFSNFPLD
+2096 
-2111 EDLAEYEPSLPGVEN
+2111 
-2126 DIEVGEELEQIEAPS
+2126 
-2141 PGELDFMQV
+2141 
-2150 EPEPLEALPEEE
+2150 
-2162 REAMVSS
+2162 
-2169 VMYRES
+2169 
-2175 ISFAGASVCFAGAAT
+2175 
-2190 TKVVT
+2190 
-2195 PQVVELGGEKLLVEV
+2195 
-2210 SASAKDDLAVV
+2210 
-2221 FAAWFSDWLFAAL
+2221 
-2234 FSWQFPARFAFAFLE
+2234 
-2249 NAAWKAYSGPSKTEA
+2249 
-2264 SEREETNEQL
+2264 
-2274 EQLTHHSKLVDRFS
+2274 
-2288 SAIFS
+2288 

>member
-1 MSGTG
+1 MSGAG
-6 LGWPALVPPYRNRL
+6 LSWPALVQPYRGRL
-20 EEWFSTP
+20 EEWFGTP

-39 LVSLLRA
+39 LVELLRN
-46 CDNTL
+46 CDKVL
-51 LESSLQLIADA
+51 SESSVALIADA
-62 LLEWHAD
+62 LLEWHTD
-69 NARTVAS
+69 VSRLVAS
-76 GRRESRRR
+76 GRREARRR
-84 LTECLPSVPGTGL
+84 LTECLPGVPGTGL

-155 AQLPVCKV
+155 AQLPVRKV

-236 ASLSVIEG
+236 ASLSVLEG

-263 LKSYTADLVSAAPP
+263 LKSYTADLISAAPP

-376 VGYALWKDFDFERDY
+376 AGYALWKDFDFERDY

-405 KSVPSSTVALY
+405 KPVASSTVALY

-520 DSIKALTDYA
+520 GSIKALTDYA

-553 GGSWPTLALEVGVA
+553 GGSWPTLALEVAVA

-611 DVKFVS
+611 DVKFVN

-649 DSGSESMRFQAI
+649 DSGRKSHSAQAVRCRRIPHPVTGLRATGGHIAVQLKASGRLANKVLQGHRRFQAI
-661 ADSRPEARAAGKAD
+661 ADSRPEARAAGKAG
-675 FGLDDGAADGR
+675 FGLDDGAAEGR

-824 HKGKGKDHIAYQPQL
+824 HKGKGKSTD
-839 YSPSGL
+839 GKD
-845 RVLYI
+845 
-850 FAGPH
+850 GGKTG
-855 RKGDVGSYLQSLG
+855 KGGKGKDSKGGKNGKSDVGSYLQSLG
-868 NVTNLLQFDLQ
+868 NVTDLLQFDLQ

-902 DWSLIVEQ
+902 DWILIVEQ

-978 KPTRLLTNLR
+978 KPTRLLTNLT

-1028 REGSRWATE
+1028 REGTRWATE

-1055 ASASQGGLGSAP
+1055 ASAAHGGLGSAS
-1067 HSSVPGVRTHRFF
+1067 HSFVPGEADPMQE
-1080 IESPDSGL
+1080 ES
-1088 YRKGGGLIG
+1088 
-1097 LRSACKGF
+1097 C
-1105 PASTEALASFVRSNM
+1105 EAPQVW
-1120 PGHPFTTISLYLNT
+1120 PQE
-1134 GTKPHKDSRNAPL
+1134 
-1147 PNGIIGV
+1147 V
-1154 TDFVGGEIWVEAQDG
+1154 QQ
-1169 ESVQIVDGKRLSG
+1169 ES
-1182 HLLPIS
+1182 HE
-1188 ETPTYIHAYR
+1188 ETQ
-1198 DLHLTMPWKGKRLVI
+1198 
-1213 IAFSVS
+1213 
-1219 EHTQACDE
+1219 EACDE
-1227 DLAFLRGHGFVLPG
+1227 DLALLRGHGFVLPG

-1329 RDFVADVVPDIKRT
+1329 RDFVADVVPDVRRT
-1343 AMELALGRLKESP
+1343 AMELAL
-1356 FTPEM
+1356 
-1361 LGVLRKDWFSCIEV
+1361 
-1375 ASGGKCTDLD
+1375 GKCTDLD

-1429 CPVAAARSVKREG
+1429 CPAPHLPQVYEYKYKSRKLDESDAEWHRENYSSANETSDQLEKKFAEEEVLGRMVAAARSVKRAG

-1467 QESRWFSLRL
+1467 QESKWFSLRL

-1516 GPTRRLMKVE
+1516 GPTRRSMKVE

-1617 RAQLSSREV
+1617 RAQLSTREV
-1626 DSIRDTAR
+1626 DSIRDT
-1634 ETPAEGRAEQL
+1634 
-1645 HLGEDGKIY
+1645 
-1654 NSRGE
+1654 
-1659 VVELESMGSIEI
+1659 V
-1671 ECCVCIAVE
+1671 
-1680 LGEHACAG
+1680 G
-1688 GLDEHELQHGEL
+1688 G
-1700 LEHVGQ
+1700 
-1706 ESCGKLE
+1706 
-1713 REHVLRS
+1713 
-1720 HVPYNDRPRDSGMR
+1720 RPRFRGKRKR
-1734 EVQIDK
+1734 E
-1740 FFYKG
+1740 
-1745 LAFLVLVLVGAFA
+1745 
-1758 LGVVPYRE
+1758 
-1766 VSGSRGPAAKEAMLN
+1766 
-1781 DMSAWSRSVGL
+1781 
-1792 VGVAPSELTVSVKS
+1792 KS
-1806 DIEGVVKNLAQSFAD
+1806 
-1821 GLTAGA
+1821 
-1827 IEVVDAP
+1827 P
-1834 VGRHAVVAERAV
+1834 
-1846 RTIKEGANTLCAG
+1846 
-1859 LEQVGLEP
+1859 
-1867 CGKGVTYLLMHV
+1867 
-1879 AQVYNRYQVH
+1879 
-1889 PGSALSPEQRCLKT
+1889 
-1903 TRGPHAAYVWGAAV
+1903 W
-1917 LATPPPSLRDKITGR
+1917 
-1932 YGHAAYLGPEVGSG
+1932 
-1946 SHIVQFRLRDGTLKI
+1946 
-1961 ARSARI
+1961 
-1967 RMLVPLT
+1967 
-1974 FEVSSLKGVCRML
+1974 
-1987 PGRRDDAQKKLPEST
+1987 
-2002 GENVHDLPLPN
+2002 
-2013 TATRGPPP
+2013 
-2021 NWIEENGRTPRCRAC
+2021 
-2036 RLRGF
+2036 
-2041 PADKAWHTQRC
+2041 
-2052 RDRYAEFVRN
+2052 
-2062 SFDPSRAIL
+2062 
-2071 GQAPIEEEPTGLDDL
+2071 
-2086 GAGFD
+2086 
-2091 VDLGL
+2091 
-2096 DVPDDLDPFSNFPLD
+2096 
-2111 EDLAEYEPSLPGVEN
+2111 
-2126 DIEVGEELEQIEAPS
+2126 
-2141 PGELDFMQV
+2141 
-2150 EPEPLEALPEEE
+2150 
-2162 REAMVSS
+2162 
-2169 VMYRES
+2169 
-2175 ISFAGASVCFAGAAT
+2175 
-2190 TKVVT
+2190 
-2195 PQVVELGGEKLLVEV
+2195 
-2210 SASAKDDLAVV
+2210 
-2221 FAAWFSDWLFAAL
+2221 
-2234 FSWQFPARFAFAFLE
+2234 
-2249 NAAWKAYSGPSKTEA
+2249 
-2264 SEREETNEQL
+2264 
-2274 EQLTHHSKLVDRFS
+2274 
-2288 SAIFS
+2288 

>member
-783 QSSLDL
+783 QSSLDASGRIHITQHKSKSELPTTTEAYRKVLRVEAFTWLCMASRFKSKQWLQDL

-799 YILGEKETYF
+799 YILGEKVAQLSVPTSHQPADETYF

-824 HKGKGKDHIAYQPQL
+824 HKGKG
-839 YSPSGL
+839 
-845 RVLYI
+845 
-850 FAGPH
+850 
-855 RKGDVGSYLQSLG
+855 KGDVGSYLQSLG

-902 DWSLIVEQ
+902 DWILIVEQ

-1028 REGSRWATE
+1028 EAGPMQESHEAT
-1037 SSAAYPPLLC
+1037 
-1047 EWLAHAVL
+1047 
-1055 ASASQGGLGSAP
+1055 Q
-1067 HSSVPGVRTHRFF
+1067 
-1080 IESPDSGL
+1080 
-1088 YRKGGGLIG
+1088 
-1097 LRSACKGF
+1097 
-1105 PASTEALASFVRSNM
+1105 
-1120 PGHPFTTISLYLNT
+1120 
-1134 GTKPHKDSRNAPL
+1134 
-1147 PNGIIGV
+1147 
-1154 TDFVGGEIWVEAQDG
+1154 EAQDG

-1343 AMELALGRLKESP
+1343 AMELALG
-1356 FTPEM
+1356 
-1361 LGVLRKDWFSCIEV
+1361 
-1375 ASGGKCTDLD
+1375 KCTDLD

-1396 AVSATARLLQDPDWK
+1396 A
-1411 AVSCQE
+1411 E

-1617 RAQLSSREV
+1617 RSQLSSREV
-1626 DSIRDTAR
+1626 DSIRDT
-1634 ETPAEGRAEQL
+1634 
-1645 HLGEDGKIY
+1645 
-1654 NSRGE
+1654 
-1659 VVELESMGSIEI
+1659 V
-1671 ECCVCIAVE
+1671 
-1680 LGEHACAG
+1680 G
-1688 GLDEHELQHGEL
+1688 G
-1700 LEHVGQ
+1700 
-1706 ESCGKLE
+1706 
-1713 REHVLRS
+1713 
-1720 HVPYNDRPRDSGMR
+1720 RPRFRGKRKR
-1734 EVQIDK
+1734 E
-1740 FFYKG
+1740 
-1745 LAFLVLVLVGAFA
+1745 
-1758 LGVVPYRE
+1758 
-1766 VSGSRGPAAKEAMLN
+1766 
-1781 DMSAWSRSVGL
+1781 
-1792 VGVAPSELTVSVKS
+1792 KS
-1806 DIEGVVKNLAQSFAD
+1806 
-1821 GLTAGA
+1821 
-1827 IEVVDAP
+1827 P
-1834 VGRHAVVAERAV
+1834 
-1846 RTIKEGANTLCAG
+1846 
-1859 LEQVGLEP
+1859 
-1867 CGKGVTYLLMHV
+1867 
-1879 AQVYNRYQVH
+1879 
-1889 PGSALSPEQRCLKT
+1889 
-1903 TRGPHAAYVWGAAV
+1903 W
-1917 LATPPPSLRDKITGR
+1917 
-1932 YGHAAYLGPEVGSG
+1932 
-1946 SHIVQFRLRDGTLKI
+1946 
-1961 ARSARI
+1961 
-1967 RMLVPLT
+1967 
-1974 FEVSSLKGVCRML
+1974 
-1987 PGRRDDAQKKLPEST
+1987 
-2002 GENVHDLPLPN
+2002 
-2013 TATRGPPP
+2013 
-2021 NWIEENGRTPRCRAC
+2021 
-2036 RLRGF
+2036 
-2041 PADKAWHTQRC
+2041 
-2052 RDRYAEFVRN
+2052 
-2062 SFDPSRAIL
+2062 
-2071 GQAPIEEEPTGLDDL
+2071 
-2086 GAGFD
+2086 
-2091 VDLGL
+2091 
-2096 DVPDDLDPFSNFPLD
+2096 
-2111 EDLAEYEPSLPGVEN
+2111 
-2126 DIEVGEELEQIEAPS
+2126 
-2141 PGELDFMQV
+2141 
-2150 EPEPLEALPEEE
+2150 
-2162 REAMVSS
+2162 
-2169 VMYRES
+2169 
-2175 ISFAGASVCFAGAAT
+2175 
-2190 TKVVT
+2190 
-2195 PQVVELGGEKLLVEV
+2195 
-2210 SASAKDDLAVV
+2210 
-2221 FAAWFSDWLFAAL
+2221 
-2234 FSWQFPARFAFAFLE
+2234 
-2249 NAAWKAYSGPSKTEA
+2249 
-2264 SEREETNEQL
+2264 
-2274 EQLTHHSKLVDRFS
+2274 
-2288 SAIFS
+2288 

>member
-1 MSGTG
+1 
-6 LGWPALVPPYRNRL
+6 
-20 EEWFSTP
+20 
-27 EKLHASFDTREE
+27 
-39 LVSLLRA
+39 
-46 CDNTL
+46 
-51 LESSLQLIADA
+51 
-62 LLEWHAD
+62 
-69 NARTVAS
+69 
-76 GRRESRRR
+76 
-84 LTECLPSVPGTGL
+84 
-97 SLHEHYNQIALQS
+97 
-110 PLALLPVLRKRKL
+110 
-123 ATDRVVDRGARA
+123 
-135 TEEIRLRQEY
+135 
-145 ALRLAAIMQE
+145 
-155 AQLPVCKV
+155 
-163 LAGVSNAE
+163 
-171 EAWPRLFGTRRSKTL
+171 
-186 RNRFRAWDKFREWL
+186 
-200 LYSRG
+200 
-205 RSYPEGV
+205 
-212 ADVLDYANER
+212 
-222 FQEGCGKTVLESLQ
+222 
-236 ASLSVIEG
+236 
-244 VGRVPSTQQIS
+244 
-255 QDPTWQAQ
+255 
-263 LKSYTADLVSAAPP
+263 
-277 EQPASMLTV
+277 
-286 AIVLACEIF
+286 
-295 VCTPG
+295 
-300 EPSYLR
+300 
-306 ALGFVCLLMV
+306 
-316 WGSLRADDVQG
+316 
-327 LLPQTM
+327 
-333 LLDERGLS
+333 
-341 IDLARSKTTG
+341 
-351 PDKRT
+351 
-356 HTVKVFVERSISLT
+356 
-370 GHDWLK
+370 
-376 VGYALWKDFDFERDY
+376 
-391 LVLKANEGFTEPLE
+391 
-405 KSVPSSTVALY
+405 
-416 FRKVLSELK
+416 
-425 TPKREGRTWKAND
+425 
-438 QRPLLP
+438 
-444 GYTSSHFTGHS
+444 
-455 ARNFLSS
+455 
-462 VGAAIDVDPREL
+462 
-474 DYLGRWK
+474 
-481 VGGEGSATYIRTSRQ
+481 
-496 VVHRLQSHIAC
+496 
-507 SLVTGQPKHYIEV
+507 
-520 DSIKALTDYA
+520 
-530 AKAGESESQ
+530 
-539 VRRRHTL
+539 
-546 LEGSKGL
+546 
-553 GGSWPTLALEVGVA
+553 
-567 APPSPVEQV
+567 
-576 SMPGSRGDYFI
+576 
-587 VTSRTTGLRR
+587 
-597 LHMLGCY
+597 
-604 VKPENCY
+604 
-611 DVKFVS
+611 
-617 HVGAEDVDNI
+617 
-627 CKDCKARMKAQ
+627 
-638 AGEEESDPSSS
+638 
-649 DSGSESMRFQAI
+649 
-661 ADSRPEARAAGKAD
+661 
-675 FGLDDGAADGR
+675 
-686 QQIAGVV
+686 
-693 AAWELA
+693 
-699 RDVISKET
+699 
-707 ETRAEAKVLGQPRI
+707 
-721 LQVTERQAMLKAVA
+721 MLKAVA

-783 QSSLDL
+783 QSSLDASGRIHITQHKSKSELPTTTEAYRKVLRVEAFTWLCMASRFKSKQWLQDL

-799 YILGEKETYF
+799 YILGEKVAQLTVPTSHQPADVPSLSPPWEVVLAYEHRLRKQAFRLVNDQGYTLAGALASVISSAELKETYF

-824 HKGKGKDHIAYQPQL
+824 HKGKGKGKDGGKTGKGGKGKDSKGGKNGKSPSDPALKGLQLVWRTPEGRDICFAFNSQGCTNPSCERLHTSDHIAYQPQL

-902 DWSLIVEQ
+902 DWILIVEQ

-978 KPTRLLTNLR
+978 KPTRLLTNLQ

-1067 HSSVPGVRTHRFF
+1067 HSSVPGEAGPMQESHEATQEVHQDLCEVPQGLHQVVSDRVEAVTDRVEAVGL
-1080 IESPDSGL
+1080 IESEAPPSTLLPSPDSSG
-1088 YRKGGGLIG
+1088 
-1097 LRSACKGF
+1097 SACKGF

-1241 EEHSVDL
+1241 EEHSADL

-1329 RDFVADVVPDIKRT
+1329 RDFVADVVPDIRRT

-1361 LGVLRKDWFSCIEV
+1361 LRVLRKEWFSCIEA

-1429 CPVAAARSVKREG
+1429 CPAPHLPQVYEYKHKSRKLDESDVEWHRENYSSANETSDQLEKKFAEEEALGRMAPSTLPVLEQKYGRDRVRIASLGSLIKPDGSARPLHDGTHGVHVNNGIRLLNQQSNPGPQEVVHLVRSAKQSQEATFCLTGDVTAAHRLFLVREADWPLLCCKVRNDTPVVWYNKVGTFGISSSAFLWSRLFGIIGRCTARFLLTLWFYHLVDDVHANFAGREKFHHLLMWLACFEMFGTPFAYKKFRGGLTSAFVGYELSYPDQRVGISESRGQWLLKWIAEARSSKFVVSVRRFAEFLGRLGFVARLLVWLKAHLAPLYSWRAAVNDSSVARMPDTVILTLEYLDLTFRDMTFKVAAARSVKRAG

-1626 DSIRDTAR
+1626 DSIRDT
-1634 ETPAEGRAEQL
+1634 
-1645 HLGEDGKIY
+1645 
-1654 NSRGE
+1654 
-1659 VVELESMGSIEI
+1659 V
-1671 ECCVCIAVE
+1671 
-1680 LGEHACAG
+1680 G
-1688 GLDEHELQHGEL
+1688 G
-1700 LEHVGQ
+1700 
-1706 ESCGKLE
+1706 
-1713 REHVLRS
+1713 
-1720 HVPYNDRPRDSGMR
+1720 RPRFRGKRKR
-1734 EVQIDK
+1734 E
-1740 FFYKG
+1740 
-1745 LAFLVLVLVGAFA
+1745 
-1758 LGVVPYRE
+1758 
-1766 VSGSRGPAAKEAMLN
+1766 
-1781 DMSAWSRSVGL
+1781 
-1792 VGVAPSELTVSVKS
+1792 KS
-1806 DIEGVVKNLAQSFAD
+1806 
-1821 GLTAGA
+1821 
-1827 IEVVDAP
+1827 P
-1834 VGRHAVVAERAV
+1834 
-1846 RTIKEGANTLCAG
+1846 
-1859 LEQVGLEP
+1859 
-1867 CGKGVTYLLMHV
+1867 
-1879 AQVYNRYQVH
+1879 
-1889 PGSALSPEQRCLKT
+1889 
-1903 TRGPHAAYVWGAAV
+1903 W
-1917 LATPPPSLRDKITGR
+1917 
-1932 YGHAAYLGPEVGSG
+1932 
-1946 SHIVQFRLRDGTLKI
+1946 
-1961 ARSARI
+1961 
-1967 RMLVPLT
+1967 
-1974 FEVSSLKGVCRML
+1974 
-1987 PGRRDDAQKKLPEST
+1987 
-2002 GENVHDLPLPN
+2002 
-2013 TATRGPPP
+2013 
-2021 NWIEENGRTPRCRAC
+2021 
-2036 RLRGF
+2036 
-2041 PADKAWHTQRC
+2041 
-2052 RDRYAEFVRN
+2052 
-2062 SFDPSRAIL
+2062 
-2071 GQAPIEEEPTGLDDL
+2071 
-2086 GAGFD
+2086 
-2091 VDLGL
+2091 
-2096 DVPDDLDPFSNFPLD
+2096 
-2111 EDLAEYEPSLPGVEN
+2111 
-2126 DIEVGEELEQIEAPS
+2126 
-2141 PGELDFMQV
+2141 
-2150 EPEPLEALPEEE
+2150 
-2162 REAMVSS
+2162 
-2169 VMYRES
+2169 
-2175 ISFAGASVCFAGAAT
+2175 
-2190 TKVVT
+2190 
-2195 PQVVELGGEKLLVEV
+2195 
-2210 SASAKDDLAVV
+2210 
-2221 FAAWFSDWLFAAL
+2221 
-2234 FSWQFPARFAFAFLE
+2234 
-2249 NAAWKAYSGPSKTEA
+2249 
-2264 SEREETNEQL
+2264 
-2274 EQLTHHSKLVDRFS
+2274 
-2288 SAIFS
+2288 

>member
-1 MSGTG
+1 MSGAG
-6 LGWPALVPPYRNRL
+6 LSWPALVQPYRGRL
-20 EEWFSTP
+20 EEWFGTP
-27 EKLHASFDTREE
+27 EKLHASFDTKEE
-39 LVSLLRA
+39 LVELLRN
-46 CDNTL
+46 CDKTL
-51 LESSLQLIADA
+51 SESSVALIADA
-62 LLEWHAD
+62 LLEWHTD
-69 NARTVAS
+69 VSGLVAS
-76 GRRESRRR
+76 GRREARRR
-84 LTECLPSVPGTGL
+84 LTECLPGVPGTGL

-263 LKSYTADLVSAAPP
+263 LKSYTADLISAAPP

-333 LLDERGLS
+333 LLDEPGLS

-376 VGYALWKDFDFERDY
+376 VGYALWRDFDFERDY

-425 TPKREGRTWKAND
+425 TPKRVGRTWKAND

-507 SLVTGQPKHYIEV
+507 SLVTGQPKHYIEL

-553 GGSWPTLALEVGVA
+553 GGSWPTLALEVDVA

-611 DVKFVS
+611 DVKFVN
-617 HVGAEDVDNI
+617 HVGAEDVDSI

-675 FGLDDGAADGR
+675 FGLDDGAAEGR

-783 QSSLDL
+783 QSSLDASGRIHITQHKSKSELPTTTEAYRKVLRVEAFTWLCMASRFKSKQWLQDL

-799 YILGEKETYF
+799 YILGEKVAQLSVPTSHQPADETYF

-824 HKGKGKDHIAYQPQL
+824 HKGKGKSKDGKAYQPQL

-868 NVTNLLQFDLQ
+868 NVTDLLQFDLQ
-879 RSTEHDLTKEGL
+879 RSTERDLTKEGL

-902 DWSLIVEQ
+902 DWILI
-910 ANYFLD
+910 
-916 QTVTACQLAWQYV
+916 
-929 LEHPEDLGA
+929 DLGA

-963 ITFAFFQCSFEAPTS
+963 ITFAFFQCEAGPMQEEFCEAPQ
-978 KPTRLLTNLR
+978 
-988 AFVEQPPPFAS
+988 V
-999 WPRFDSSD
+999 WPE
-1007 RYVGPLPPR
+1007 VQQ
-1016 CPHGKHDKVLAG
+1016 
-1028 REGSRWATE
+1028 E
-1037 SSAAYPPLLC
+1037 SHEETQEVHQDLC
-1047 EWLAHAVL
+1047 EVP
-1055 ASASQGGLGSAP
+1055 QGEAGPMQEEFCEAP
-1067 HSSVPGVRTHRFF
+1067 QVWPEVQQ
-1080 IESPDSGL
+1080 ESH
-1088 YRKGGGLIG
+1088 
-1097 LRSACKGF
+1097 
-1105 PASTEALASFVRSNM
+1105 E
-1120 PGHPFTTISLYLNT
+1120 
-1134 GTKPHKDSRNAPL
+1134 
-1147 PNGIIGV
+1147 
-1154 TDFVGGEIWVEAQDG
+1154 
-1169 ESVQIVDGKRLSG
+1169 
-1182 HLLPIS
+1182 
-1188 ETPTYIHAYR
+1188 ETQ
-1198 DLHLTMPWKGKRLVI
+1198 
-1213 IAFSVS
+1213 
-1219 EHTQACDE
+1219 EACDE

-1319 EFATAMHQVL
+1319 EFATSMHQVL
-1329 RDFVADVVPDIKRT
+1329 RDFVADVVPDVRRT

-1361 LGVLRKDWFSCIEV
+1361 LGILRKEWFSCIEA

-1411 AVSCQE
+1411 AVSCQG

-1429 CPVAAARSVKREG
+1429 CPAPHLPQVYEYKYKSRKLDESVAAARSVKRAG

-1450 CADGYVVLG
+1450 CA
-1459 GWDCAGTT
+1459 
-1467 QESRWFSLRL
+1467 
-1477 TPSEAPYLFD
+1477 APYLFD

-1577 NQEADDLTNE
+1577 NQ
-1587 IFDRFSE
+1587 
-1594 ELRVPVQYSEL
+1594 
-1605 PLSFLHT
+1605 
-1612 LYEAR
+1612 
-1617 RAQLSSREV
+1617 
-1626 DSIRDTAR
+1626 
-1634 ETPAEGRAEQL
+1634 AE
-1645 HLGEDGKIY
+1645 
-1654 NSRGE
+1654 
-1659 VVELESMGSIEI
+1659 
-1671 ECCVCIAVE
+1671 
-1680 LGEHACAG
+1680 
-1688 GLDEHELQHGEL
+1688 
-1700 LEHVGQ
+1700 
-1706 ESCGKLE
+1706 
-1713 REHVLRS
+1713 
-1720 HVPYNDRPRDSGMR
+1720 P
-1734 EVQIDK
+1734 
-1740 FFYKG
+1740 
-1745 LAFLVLVLVGAFA
+1745 
-1758 LGVVPYRE
+1758 
-1766 VSGSRGPAAKEAMLN
+1766 
-1781 DMSAWSRSVGL
+1781 
-1792 VGVAPSELTVSVKS
+1792 
-1806 DIEGVVKNLAQSFAD
+1806 
-1821 GLTAGA
+1821 A
-1827 IEVVDAP
+1827 IEVIDTDSDQNSGDSEVSLASSQAATAVPFAPNANTVVVSRPQRRNRQRGWQFQPGEVWQFVGGTAQWAGAPTIITNATTATAAAGVSDPGTTAP
-1834 VGRHAVVAERAV
+1834 VAV
-1846 RTIKEGANTLCAG
+1846 
-1859 LEQVGLEP
+1859 
-1867 CGKGVTYLLMHV
+1867 
-1879 AQVYNRYQVH
+1879 
-1889 PGSALSPEQRCLKT
+1889 
-1903 TRGPHAAYVWGAAV
+1903 AA
-1917 LATPPPSLRDKITGR
+1917 SL
-1932 YGHAAYLGPEVGSG
+1932 
-1946 SHIVQFRLRDGTLKI
+1946 
-1961 ARSARI
+1961 
-1967 RMLVPLT
+1967 
-1974 FEVSSLKGVCRML
+1974 
-1987 PGRRDDAQKKLPEST
+1987 
-2002 GENVHDLPLPN
+2002 
-2013 TATRGPPP
+2013 
-2021 NWIEENGRTPRCRAC
+2021 
-2036 RLRGF
+2036 
-2041 PADKAWHTQRC
+2041 
-2052 RDRYAEFVRN
+2052 
-2062 SFDPSRAIL
+2062 
-2071 GQAPIEEEPTGLDDL
+2071 
-2086 GAGFD
+2086 
-2091 VDLGL
+2091 
-2096 DVPDDLDPFSNFPLD
+2096 
-2111 EDLAEYEPSLPGVEN
+2111 
-2126 DIEVGEELEQIEAPS
+2126 
-2141 PGELDFMQV
+2141 
-2150 EPEPLEALPEEE
+2150 
-2162 REAMVSS
+2162 
-2169 VMYRES
+2169 
-2175 ISFAGASVCFAGAAT
+2175 
-2190 TKVVT
+2190 
-2195 PQVVELGGEKLLVEV
+2195 
-2210 SASAKDDLAVV
+2210 
-2221 FAAWFSDWLFAAL
+2221 
-2234 FSWQFPARFAFAFLE
+2234 
-2249 NAAWKAYSGPSKTEA
+2249 
-2264 SEREETNEQL
+2264 
-2274 EQLTHHSKLVDRFS
+2274 
-2288 SAIFS
+2288 

>member
-27 EKLHASFDTREE
+27 EKLFASFDTREE

-76 GRRESRRR
+76 GRREARRR

-263 LKSYTADLVSAAPP
+263 LKSYTADLISAAPP

-376 VGYALWKDFDFERDY
+376 AGYALWKDFDFERDY

-611 DVKFVS
+611 DVKFVN

-649 DSGSESMRFQAI
+649 DSGRKSHSAQAVRCRRIPHPVTGLRATGGHIAVQLKASGRLAIQVLQGHRRFQAI

-783 QSSLDL
+783 QSSLDASGRIHITQHKSKSELPTTTEAYRKVLRVEAFTWLCMASRFKSKQWLQDL

-799 YILGEKETYF
+799 YILGEKVAQLSVPTSHQPADETYF

-824 HKGKGKDHIAYQPQL
+824 HKGKGKSKD
-839 YSPSGL
+839 GL
-845 RVLYI
+845 HQSIMRTLARVP
-850 FAGPH
+850 GQ
-855 RKGDVGSYLQSLG
+855 G
-868 NVTNLLQFDLQ
+868 LL
-879 RSTEHDLTKEGL
+879 S
-891 WQHIFQLLGEG
+891 
-902 DWSLIVEQ
+902 
-910 ANYFLD
+910 
-916 QTVTACQLAWQYV
+916 
-929 LEHPEDLGA
+929 
-938 TPDHELPASIWQ
+938 
-950 LPALRELQVSTQA
+950 
-963 ITFAFFQCSFEAPTS
+963 AP
-978 KPTRLLTNLR
+978 L
-988 AFVEQPPPFAS
+988 
-999 WPRFDSSD
+999 SD
-1007 RYVGPLPPR
+1007 R
-1016 CPHGKHDKVLAG
+1016 
-1028 REGSRWATE
+1028 
-1037 SSAAYPPLLC
+1037 
-1047 EWLAHAVL
+1047 
-1055 ASASQGGLGSAP
+1055 
-1067 HSSVPGVRTHRFF
+1067 
-1080 IESPDSGL
+1080 
-1088 YRKGGGLIG
+1088 
-1097 LRSACKGF
+1097 
-1105 PASTEALASFVRSNM
+1105 
-1120 PGHPFTTISLYLNT
+1120 
-1134 GTKPHKDSRNAPL
+1134 
-1147 PNGIIGV
+1147 
-1154 TDFVGGEIWVEAQDG
+1154 AQ
-1169 ESVQIVDGKRLSG
+1169 
-1182 HLLPIS
+1182 
-1188 ETPTYIHAYR
+1188 A
-1198 DLHLTMPWKGKRLVI
+1198 
-1213 IAFSVS
+1213 
-1219 EHTQACDE
+1219 
-1227 DLAFLRGHGFVLPG
+1227 
-1241 EEHSVDL
+1241 
-1248 EAVQSDD
+1248 
-1255 SEVLEGGE
+1255 
-1263 VERPEPFKHQEC
+1263 
-1275 HNIGLPLNLEWDG
+1275 
-1288 KTQPITDGF
+1288 
-1297 GLCSPTRWPPE
+1297 
-1308 ARGGLLPKQAL
+1308 
-1319 EFATAMHQVL
+1319 
-1329 RDFVADVVPDIKRT
+1329 
-1343 AMELALGRLKESP
+1343 
-1356 FTPEM
+1356 
-1361 LGVLRKDWFSCIEV
+1361 
-1375 ASGGKCTDLD
+1375 
-1385 VVPSGQPFFLH
+1385 
-1396 AVSATARLLQDPDWK
+1396 
-1411 AVSCQE
+1411 
-1417 DSYVSGVAIGYD
+1417 
-1429 CPVAAARSVKREG
+1429 
-1442 VAFRTDAK
+1442 
-1450 CADGYVVLG
+1450 
-1459 GWDCAGTT
+1459 
-1467 QESRWFSLRL
+1467 
-1477 TPSEAPYLFD
+1477 
-1487 SEGHSQW
+1487 
-1494 ASASAELL
+1494 
-1502 ATLAALHI
+1502 
-1510 FGHLEA
+1510 
-1516 GPTRRLMKVE
+1516 
-1526 VLAQT
+1526 
-1531 DNKSNEGLTRK
+1531 
-1542 GSTTRWPLLMVNM
+1542 
-1555 QLTHVLMKA
+1555 
-1564 GLRLNL
+1564 
-1570 GWRPRDE
+1570 
-1577 NQEADDLTNE
+1577 
-1587 IFDRFSE
+1587 
-1594 ELRVPVQYSEL
+1594 
-1605 PLSFLHT
+1605 
-1612 LYEAR
+1612 
-1617 RAQLSSREV
+1617 
-1626 DSIRDTAR
+1626 
-1634 ETPAEGRAEQL
+1634 
-1645 HLGEDGKIY
+1645 
-1654 NSRGE
+1654 
-1659 VVELESMGSIEI
+1659 
-1671 ECCVCIAVE
+1671 
-1680 LGEHACAG
+1680 
-1688 GLDEHELQHGEL
+1688 
-1700 LEHVGQ
+1700 
-1706 ESCGKLE
+1706 
-1713 REHVLRS
+1713 
-1720 HVPYNDRPRDSGMR
+1720 
-1734 EVQIDK
+1734 
-1740 FFYKG
+1740 
-1745 LAFLVLVLVGAFA
+1745 
-1758 LGVVPYRE
+1758 
-1766 VSGSRGPAAKEAMLN
+1766 
-1781 DMSAWSRSVGL
+1781 
-1792 VGVAPSELTVSVKS
+1792 
-1806 DIEGVVKNLAQSFAD
+1806 
-1821 GLTAGA
+1821 
-1827 IEVVDAP
+1827 
-1834 VGRHAVVAERAV
+1834 
-1846 RTIKEGANTLCAG
+1846 
-1859 LEQVGLEP
+1859 
-1867 CGKGVTYLLMHV
+1867 
-1879 AQVYNRYQVH
+1879 
-1889 PGSALSPEQRCLKT
+1889 
-1903 TRGPHAAYVWGAAV
+1903 
-1917 LATPPPSLRDKITGR
+1917 
-1932 YGHAAYLGPEVGSG
+1932 
-1946 SHIVQFRLRDGTLKI
+1946 
-1961 ARSARI
+1961 
-1967 RMLVPLT
+1967 
-1974 FEVSSLKGVCRML
+1974 
-1987 PGRRDDAQKKLPEST
+1987 
-2002 GENVHDLPLPN
+2002 
-2013 TATRGPPP
+2013 
-2021 NWIEENGRTPRCRAC
+2021 
-2036 RLRGF
+2036 
-2041 PADKAWHTQRC
+2041 
-2052 RDRYAEFVRN
+2052 
-2062 SFDPSRAIL
+2062 
-2071 GQAPIEEEPTGLDDL
+2071 
-2086 GAGFD
+2086 
-2091 VDLGL
+2091 
-2096 DVPDDLDPFSNFPLD
+2096 
-2111 EDLAEYEPSLPGVEN
+2111 
-2126 DIEVGEELEQIEAPS
+2126 
-2141 PGELDFMQV
+2141 
-2150 EPEPLEALPEEE
+2150 
-2162 REAMVSS
+2162 
-2169 VMYRES
+2169 
-2175 ISFAGASVCFAGAAT
+2175 
-2190 TKVVT
+2190 
-2195 PQVVELGGEKLLVEV
+2195 
-2210 SASAKDDLAVV
+2210 
-2221 FAAWFSDWLFAAL
+2221 
-2234 FSWQFPARFAFAFLE
+2234 
-2249 NAAWKAYSGPSKTEA
+2249 
-2264 SEREETNEQL
+2264 
-2274 EQLTHHSKLVDRFS
+2274 
-2288 SAIFS
+2288 